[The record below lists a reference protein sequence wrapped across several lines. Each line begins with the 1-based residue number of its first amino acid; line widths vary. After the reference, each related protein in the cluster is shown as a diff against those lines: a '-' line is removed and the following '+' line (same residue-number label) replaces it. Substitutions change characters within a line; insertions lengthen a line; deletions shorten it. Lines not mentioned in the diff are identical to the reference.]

1 MADVEEPG
9 TTEGEREHSLC
20 RTRFG
25 QITYVTHQCALPHVA
40 IWESVGSVG
49 GGSWGVIRCAPHV
62 RSALRMGTTVL
73 AVGLKVFTGRESIQ
87 QAQP

>member
-1 MADVEEPG
+1 M
-9 TTEGEREHSLC
+9 ERPHDILSRELL
-20 RTRFG
+20 
-25 QITYVTHQCALPHVA
+25 CALPHVA

-62 RSALRMGTTVL
+62 RSVLGMGTTVL
-73 AVGLKVFTGRESIQ
+73 AVGLKVFTGRELIQ